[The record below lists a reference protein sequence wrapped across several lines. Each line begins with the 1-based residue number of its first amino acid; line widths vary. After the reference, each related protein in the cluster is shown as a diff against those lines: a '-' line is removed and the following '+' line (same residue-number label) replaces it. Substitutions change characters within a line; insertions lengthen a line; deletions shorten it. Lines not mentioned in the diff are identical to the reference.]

1 MHAEFAFCIEE
12 DAFLNDAA
20 KRDAARSR
28 VRDFLA
34 HCRRDFPAA
43 HHDLI
48 EPRVMWTTPPLADFG
63 EARRRLEALRGGIGA
78 LAAER
83 GLAVMAAGTHPIALW
98 SRVRPRQQGAQ
109 DRVQRDLQMVGHRT
123 VVCGLSVRIAL
134 PEGMARLGV
143 MNRLQPFLPL
153 LLALS
158 TSSPFWQ
165 AQRTGLMG
173 YRLAAAREMPRSGL
187 PPYFADEAD
196 HARYLDVLMR
206 AGAIDDLAHVWW
218 VVRPAPDG
226 TSLDLRIADSCTRLD
241 DTLAIAAL
249 ARCLVR
255 RLARDPDLNRDL
267 TGATH
272 AITAENCWRAQRYGI
287 HGSFLTEGETAAR
300 PVKAVLAEVLSL
312 VAEDAAALG
321 CAAELDLA
329 RWIVARGT
337 SADRQ
342 LALYTE
348 AQGRGLS
355 QREAL
360 MAVVDWLAAETM
372 GTAPTRH

>member
-1 MHAEFAFCIEE
+1 
-12 DAFLNDAA
+12 
-20 KRDAARSR
+20 
-28 VRDFLA
+28 
-34 HCRRDFPAA
+34 
-43 HHDLI
+43 
-48 EPRVMWTTPPLADFG
+48 
-63 EARRRLEALRGGIGA
+63 
-78 LAAER
+78 
-83 GLAVMAAGTHPIALW
+83 
-98 SRVRPRQQGAQ
+98 
-109 DRVQRDLQMVGHRT
+109 
-123 VVCGLSVRIAL
+123 
-134 PEGMARLGV
+134 
-143 MNRLQPFLPL
+143 
-153 LLALS
+153 
-158 TSSPFWQ
+158 
-165 AQRTGLMG
+165 
-173 YRLAAAREMPRSGL
+173 
-187 PPYFADEAD
+187 
-196 HARYLDVLMR
+196 
-206 AGAIDDLAHVWW
+206 
-218 VVRPAPDG
+218 
-226 TSLDLRIADSCTRLD
+226 
-241 DTLAIAAL
+241 
-249 ARCLVR
+249 VR
-255 RLARDPDLNRDL
+255 RLARDPDLHRDL

-287 HGSFLTEGETAAR
+287 HGSFLAEGETAAR

>member
-12 DAFLNDAA
+12 DAFLNDAE

-34 HCRRDFPAA
+34 RCRRDFPTAR
-43 HHDLI
+43 HDLI
-48 EPRVMWTTPPLADFG
+48 EPRVMWATPPLADFG
-63 EARRRLEALRGGIGA
+63 EARRRLGALRGGIGA

-98 SRVRPRQQGAQ
+98 SRVRPRQQGVQ

-123 VVCGLSVRIAL
+123 VVCGLLVRIAL
-134 PEGMARLGV
+134 PEGVSRLGV

-196 HARYLDVLMR
+196 YARYLDVLMR

-218 VVRPAPDG
+218 VIRPAPDAL
-226 TSLDLRIADSCTRLD
+226 SLDLRIADSCTRLD

-255 RLARDPDLNRDL
+255 RLVRDPDLNRDL
-267 TGATH
+267 SGATH

-287 HGSFLTEGETAAR
+287 HGSFLGEGETAAR
-300 PVKAVLAEVLSL
+300 PVKAVLAEVLAL
-312 VAEDAAALG
+312 VAEDGAALG
-321 CAAELDLA
+321 CTAELDLA

-360 MAVVDWLAAETM
+360 MAVVDWLAAETT